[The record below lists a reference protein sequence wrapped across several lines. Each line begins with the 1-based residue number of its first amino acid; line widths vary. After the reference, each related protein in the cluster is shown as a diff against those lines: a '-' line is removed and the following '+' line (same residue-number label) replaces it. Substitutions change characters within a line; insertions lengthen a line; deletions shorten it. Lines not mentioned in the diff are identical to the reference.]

1 VVAGVVVIGSGVNR
15 GEGDIAWGELLVWGK
30 NIEWPRLWEVCDMD
44 DGVLVRLKDIEL
56 DVVVYEV
63 PTSGGMMAVLPSGTL
78 GMCLESVI
86 GGTVLNQGF
95 GDVVVYHRI
104 IFSGYDSL
112 VGWVWSD
119 CVEEV

>member
-1 VVAGVVVIGSGVNR
+1 MVVYRSYVDLMDRICGRRKAG
-15 GEGDIAWGELLVWGK
+15 WWQ
-30 NIEWPRLWEVCDMD
+30 VCDMD

>member
-1 VVAGVVVIGSGVNR
+1 MGDGWVVGGVVVIGSGVSR
-15 GEGDIAWGELLVWGK
+15 GEGDIEWGK
-30 NIEWPRLWEVCDMD
+30 NIEWPRLWEECDMD

-56 DVVVYEV
+56 DVVVYEA